1 MNAIFTIYRIGGT
14 YTICILYM
22 QYTVYIQYIGTQ
34 AATYLSSVLLEN
46 VRCIIENEVHMIRF
60 VRSYKTCDKLK
71 EKKICL
77 KQKNCD

>member
-22 QYTVYIQYIGTQ
+22 QYTVYIQYIETQ

-77 KQKNCD
+77 KPKNCD